1 VAIDKEKIERV
12 SNMDLYQL
20 KSKMKY
26 LSEDDVNFL
35 WEERSEEIA
44 ENMLKE
50 GLAVELIKKVTG
62 ISGNTINELKDRLG
76 ETEK

>member
-1 VAIDKEKIERV
+1 
-12 SNMDLYQL
+12 MDLYQL